1 MPTLISKGRLIEVLN
16 LTLSSTDDIQLG
28 FVNDINSV
36 TIKART
42 AVDIQV
48 RASRANPN
56 YYTIPSGGNLT
67 LDLNGSNI
75 QGVNQPLNVWIR
87 SVSATPVVEV
97 IGSYG
102 G

>member
-1 MPTLISKGRLIEVLN
+1 MATIISKGQYIEVLN

-28 FVNDINSV
+28 FINDINSC

-48 RASRANPN
+48 RSSRANPN
-56 YYTIPSGGNLT
+56 YYTIPSGGSLV
-67 LDLNGSNI
+67 LDLRGVNKD
-75 QGVNQPLNVWIR
+75 GVNQPLGVWIR
-87 SVSATPVVEV
+87 SVSATPIVEV
-97 IGSYG
+97 IGFYG

>member
-1 MPTLISKGRLIEVLN
+1 MPTLISKGRSIEVLN

-28 FVNDINSV
+28 FVNDINAV
-36 TIKART
+36 IIKART

-48 RASRANPN
+48 RSSRNSN
-56 YYTIPSGGNLT
+56 SYYTIPSGSSLT
-67 LDLNGSNI
+67 LDLGVSVV
-75 QGVNQPLNVWIR
+75 QGVPTPYNIWIR

-97 IGSYG
+97 LGLYG